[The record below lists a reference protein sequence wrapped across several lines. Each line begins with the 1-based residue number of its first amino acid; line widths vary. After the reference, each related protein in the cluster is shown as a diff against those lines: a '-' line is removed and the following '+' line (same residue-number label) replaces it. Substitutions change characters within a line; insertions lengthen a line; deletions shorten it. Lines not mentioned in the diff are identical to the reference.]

1 MVFKDRDPILSHPS
15 TLQVVPLDTT
25 PIVIIFIYHDI
36 NPFYPHKWESVVRQ
50 LVRSNFRRSAKDYL
64 TLHRSRKPMGIRLEK
79 KQIDYVIRECKKGR
93 KTSHIA
99 EEMKVSQRRVQ
110 QLWREFRDTGKP
122 HIPQSSGRGT
132 VLPSKEQVD
141 TVLNACR
148 VKPAGVART
157 AKYVRNMGILISY
170 NLVYKIMKEHGM
182 VTPSAAKSRRRKWI
196 RYERKY
202 SNAMWHV
209 DWHIMKDQRFHN
221 YNLITYLGDASRCV
235 VSAAVFKEATSENTV
250 MVLRRAIEEFGAPAA
265 ILSDNGS
272 CFVGVRRKMSTQSWT
287 PTMFESELLDHGIEL
302 INARPYHP
310 QTNGVLHVQL
320 FLGVTCNA
328 ASRGAARLHK
338 SLSGIYSAGVV
349 AVSP

>member
-1 MVFKDRDPILSHPS
+1 MR
-15 TLQVVPLDTT
+15 
-25 PIVIIFIYHDI
+25 
-36 NPFYPHKWESVVRQ
+36 
-50 LVRSNFRRSAKDYL
+50 
-64 TLHRSRKPMGIRLEK
+64 IRLEK

-122 HIPQSSGRGT
+122 HVPQSPGRGT

-141 TVLNACR
+141 AVLNACR
-148 VKPAGVART
+148 VKPAGIART

-209 DWHIMKDQRFHN
+209 DWYIMKDQCFHGH
-221 YNLITYLGDASRCV
+221 NLITYLDDASRCV
-235 VSAAVFKEATSENTV
+235 VAAAVFKEATSENTV
-250 MVLRRAIEEFGAPAA
+250 VVLRRAIEEFGAPAA

-287 PTMFESELLDHGIEL
+287 PTMFESELLDHEIKL

-310 QTNGVLHVQL
+310 QTNGKLERFHRTLEEELHH
-320 FLGVTCNA
+320 FGSMSEFIAYYNE
-328 ASRGAARLHK
+328 RRLHWSLDIDNGEVPLQAFHNRRVPDAIRK
-338 SLSGIYSAGVV
+338 SDPKWMERDADD
-349 AVSP
+349 